1 MLDINPLKEHPGKI
15 KNVDKKITEKLDYDG
30 TEFPIKEN
38 DFGKIEIKNNICITV
53 FGYENGLVFTNLYF
67 GSNI

>member
-1 MLDINPLKEHPGKI
+1 MLDINPFKEQPGKI

-38 DFGKIEIKNNICITV
+38 DFDKTGIKNNICINA
-53 FGYENGLVFTNLYF
+53 FGYENGLVLSSLCF

>member
-1 MLDINPLKEHPGKI
+1 MLDINLLKEHPGKI

-38 DFGKIEIKNNICITV
+38 DFDNTEIKNNVCINV
-53 FGYENGLVFTNLYF
+53 LGFKNGLVFSNLCF